1 MPQPQDD
8 NKRYV
13 LNAAL
18 QIDPVPEA
26 AGRMAYCYIP
36 SQGQGSVRF
45 AAPDELVT
53 LLREFD
59 GVKTV
64 DEVAA
69 HAISPT
75 AAKFR
80 RLVDTFLI
88 PKGVLLDPGSP
99 LQQPLHTQSKSL
111 GLKRT
116 LLTSQAVTRCAA
128 PLSALLRMPLAAIV
142 LTVILAT
149 QFAFYVLSP
158 HAFSLDLARISGT
171 QLTLAILVSL
181 FSALFH
187 EFGHAAGLLRYG
199 GTRTEIGLGL
209 YVYFPVFYT
218 DVSEAWRF
226 SKWQRVVVD
235 VAGIYFQSIVSTV
248 AIWIFAY
255 THEPTWAYVSTV
267 VNLVIF
273 TAFNPFLKMDG
284 YWLAADLF
292 GVWNLRDASWRA
304 IANLLPRSGEREGGR
319 TQLSGVSGVMLLSY
333 AILSGAFFLYLLV
346 VIGRQVLFVLL
357 PGYPI
362 LLAHSVHLFTGF
374 TNVSTLL
381 NGLIEWFWKTSMLAG
396 VFIFAW
402 TTSYSVLSYFTRRV
416 HRKSRWQQVS
426 LTSAGWFVLAALA
439 SPIAIVG
446 HEIAH
451 LLAGS
456 LVEVHGLSLQSQS
469 VSFPQEKEFWRL
481 LGLQQWNAASALL
494 SLWRAVVYTSAGP
507 IFSCALAALSALLV
521 QGGRSLEMLA
531 PFLIGA
537 ALVSCLRLAAP
548 AGYLVQHGIS
558 WAAHPA
564 SGLGSGSD
572 EGRLWLLT
580 GIPVFPQLVI
590 EVLVCGIAMVILV
603 RWMRQTR
610 HNMLG
615 IVAVLGALAG
625 TAVYLNFQ

>member
-1 MPQPQDD
+1 M
-8 NKRYV
+8 V
-13 LNAAL
+13 
-18 QIDPVPEA
+18 
-26 AGRMAYCYIP
+26 YCYIP
-36 SQGQGSVRF
+36 SQGAGSVRF

-64 DEVAA
+64 EEVAA
-69 HAISPT
+69 NAENAT
-75 AAKFR
+75 GDKLR

-99 LQQPLHTQSKSL
+99 VQQPLHNKSKSL

-128 PLSALLRMPLAAIV
+128 PLTALLRMPLAVIV

-149 QFAFYVLSP
+149 QVAFYVLNP
-158 HAFSLDLARISGT
+158 LAFNLDLARISGS
-171 QLTLAILVSL
+171 QLTLAILVAL
-181 FSALFH
+181 VSALFH

-235 VAGIYFQSIVSTV
+235 VAGIYFQSIISTL

-255 THEPTWAYVSTV
+255 THEPTWAYISTF
-267 VNLVIF
+267 VNLTIF

-292 GVWNLRDASWRA
+292 GIWNLRDASWRA
-304 IANLLPRSGEREGGR
+304 IANLLPRTGERDGGR
-319 TQLSGVSGVMLLSY
+319 TQLSGLSRVLLLSY
-333 AILSGAFFLYLLV
+333 AILSGAFFLYLV
-346 VIGRQVLFVLL
+346 IGIGRQVLFVLL
-357 PGYPI
+357 PGYPD
-362 LLAHSVHLFTGF
+362 LLARTVHLFTGF
-374 TNVSTLL
+374 TNASTLL
-381 NGLIEWFWKTSMLAG
+381 NGLIEWFWKTSILAG
-396 VFIFAW
+396 VVIFAW
-402 TTSYSVLSYFTRRV
+402 TTATSLLAYFTRQVR
-416 HRKSRWQQVS
+416 RKSRRQQVWFIG
-426 LTSAGWFVLAALA
+426 AAWFVLAALA
-439 SPIAIVG
+439 SPVAILG
-446 HEIAH
+446 HNIAH

-469 VSFPQEKEFWRL
+469 VAFPQENEFWRL
-481 LGLQQWNAASALL
+481 LGLHQWAAASALL
-494 SLWRAVVYTSAGP
+494 SLWRAVVYTGAGP
-507 IFSCALAALSALLV
+507 IFSCGLAASSAFAV
-521 QGGRSLEMLA
+521 QGGCSLEMVV
-531 PFLIGA
+531 PVLIGA
-537 ALVSCLRLAAP
+537 ALVSCLRLIAP
-548 AGYLVQHGIS
+548 LGYLVQHGIS

-564 SGLGSGSD
+564 PGVGSGSD

-580 GIPVFPQLVI
+580 GAPVFPQLLI
-590 EVLVCGIAMVILV
+590 EAMVCGIAMVILA

-610 HNMLG
+610 HSLLG
-615 IVAVLGALAG
+615 IAAVLGALAG
-625 TAVYLNFQ
+625 TAVYFNLQ